1 MPLQSKAQQA
11 YLAIHHPDLLHKFAA
26 ETSDKQME
34 HLPEHKGGGK
44 KKRRLRKRKG
54 K

>member
-11 YLAIHHPDLLHKFAA
+11 YLAIHHPDLLHKFAK
-26 ETSDKQME
+26 ETSESQMK
-34 HLPEHKGGGK
+34 HLPEHK
-44 KKRRLRKRKG
+44 KKRKLKKRK

>member
-26 ETSDKQME
+26 ETSEKQME
-34 HLPEHKGGGK
+34 HLPERKHK
-44 KKRRLRKRKG
+44 KKRRLRKRKQ
-54 K
+54 